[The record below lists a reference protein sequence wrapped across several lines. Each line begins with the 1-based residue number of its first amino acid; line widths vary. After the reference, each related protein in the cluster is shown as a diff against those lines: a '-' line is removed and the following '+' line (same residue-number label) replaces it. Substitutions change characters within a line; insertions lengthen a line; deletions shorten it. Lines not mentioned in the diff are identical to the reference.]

1 MRRKPLN
8 LQGMKE
14 NYHLCFTSH
23 SEVMF
28 RDREDHGMFLNLLA
42 LRSYADGTEYLADAE
57 MSTHVHLDAFTD
69 CPMSNASLLRM
80 SYTKYFNY
88 RWGRK
93 GRMGQKYTYLLKV
106 TGFNHRMVLDN
117 YILRNGLHH
126 CAAPTPWGYEF
137 CSVRDVFA
145 RDIGFAQEPFVD
157 MSRSEIAG
165 FLPQHAEFP
174 DEFRMNRFGFFER
187 RSFMELRRV
196 EQLYATPRNFLY
208 QMNRLTDDSWTLEQ
222 AKDNTGKPLSLNDIE
237 RVDGKSIANML
248 SNEHG
253 RNYRHDK
260 LQDMDVCRL
269 IDKDLLPSFGV
280 TSVYRLTDSQKR
292 RIARSLRYDY
302 HLPESQIC
310 RCLVY

>member
-1 MRRKPLN
+1 
-8 LQGMKE
+8 
-14 NYHLCFTSH
+14 
-23 SEVMF
+23 
-28 RDREDHGMFLNLLA
+28 
-42 LRSYADGTEYLADAE
+42 
-57 MSTHVHLDAFTD
+57 
-69 CPMSNASLLRM
+69 
-80 SYTKYFNY
+80 
-88 RWGRK
+88 
-93 GRMGQKYTYLLKV
+93 
-106 TGFNHRMVLDN
+106 
-117 YILRNGLHH
+117 
-126 CAAPTPWGYEF
+126 
-137 CSVRDVFA
+137 
-145 RDIGFAQEPFVD
+145 
-157 MSRSEIAG
+157 
-165 FLPQHAEFP
+165 
-174 DEFRMNRFGFFER
+174 
-187 RSFMELRRV
+187 MELRRV

-208 QMNRLTDDSWTLEQ
+208 QMNRLTDDSWALEQ